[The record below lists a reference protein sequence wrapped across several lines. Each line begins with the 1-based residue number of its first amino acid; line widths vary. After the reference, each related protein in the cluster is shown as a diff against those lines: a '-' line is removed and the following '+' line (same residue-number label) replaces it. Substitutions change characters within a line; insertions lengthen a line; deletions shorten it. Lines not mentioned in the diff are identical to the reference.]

1 MYASLDYR
9 ITTSFTF
16 TDSPQRYINFLP
28 TFFFGANLQATW
40 ESVAV
45 SFQAGLLNGGP
56 TSLVYGTIIAWIGSL
71 ALAASMA
78 EMASMYD
85 MRSLNEKNQS

>member
-1 MYASLDYR
+1 MVERRDSTYAHPRASECLWL
-9 ITTSFTF
+9 TQV
-16 TDSPQRYINFLP
+16 QRYISFLP
-28 TFFFGANLQATW
+28 TIFFGANLQATW

-56 TSLVYGTIIAWIGSL
+56 TSLIYGTIIAVIGSL

-78 EMASMYD
+78 EMASM
-85 MRSLNEKNQS
+85 